1 MGRGFARRRPFDF
14 DFETIMRGEGGAVK
28 RSQWWQGTTGGVTE
42 HTKMADTLG
51 SFVRPGDNLTLK
63 PLPLRRPPT
72 TRRRLSHHPPHTHA
86 QRHAAVNGSYIPQVS
101 DTIRRLL
108 QLYVSLSLRRALS
121 ERTMCIRRQRWW
133 WSENGPPSC
142 CCRMLCERRLPVAA
156 IAHSSRIYTC
166 THTHVY
172 IYIYNVY
179 DRWVWDPQTCG
190 AHIREQAGERS
201 TAVGWSFTTFGAPA
215 CIYSY
220 IVLYTYIYI
229 CI

>member
-86 QRHAAVNGSYIPQVS
+86 QRHAAVNGSSIY
-101 DTIRRLL
+101 TIG
-108 QLYVSLSLRRALS
+108 LRYHTS
-121 ERTMCIRRQRWW
+121 ST
-133 WSENGPPSC
+133 
-142 CCRMLCERRLPVAA
+142 AA
-156 IAHSSRIYTC
+156 IRVALASAS
-166 THTHVY
+166 V
-172 IYIYNVY
+172 V
-179 DRWVWDPQTCG
+179 
-190 AHIREQAGERS
+190 RENDVHQAAAVVVERERA
-201 TAVGWSFTTFGAPA
+201 TKLLLPNAV
-215 CIYSY
+215 
-220 IVLYTYIYI
+220 
-229 CI
+229 